1 MRDIISDEL
10 LSGFG
15 DMVGDSG
22 DELEHIP
29 SSYPAGRALRAFGSC
44 LVSYL
49 TAIGVPVQTLEDQRG
64 ANHVATE
71 PNGIGNGFSSKR
83 TNSRHRRDGAV

>member
-1 MRDIISDEL
+1 
-10 LSGFG
+10 
-15 DMVGDSG
+15 MVGGSG

-29 SSYPAGRALRAFGSC
+29 SRYPARKALRAFGSC

-49 TAIGVPVQTLEDQRG
+49 TAFGVPVQTLEDEWG

-71 PNGIGNGFSSKR
+71 PNGIGNGLDPNACVHGE
-83 TNSRHRRDGAV
+83 TAMVPTEHVVDGVASDELFF